1 MSKNIIFLGTPKI
14 ASDILNTLLKCD
26 VKIIGV
32 ICQPDKPG
40 NRGKI
45 IFSEVKELALK
56 NNLKLFQPAK
66 IIEIVDEI
74 NTLAP
79 DLIITCAYG
88 AIVPSSVLSIP
99 KYGCINVHTSL
110 LPKFRGAAPINYAI
124 MENEQETG
132 VTLMYM
138 DKGMDTGDI
147 IKQKK
152 TKIDSN
158 ETYTSLYSKLSL
170 IGCELI
176 KDNIDSLFSNNVNRI
191 VQNHSEATF
200 TSKITRETE
209 KINFN
214 ENATTIDC
222 LVRALYNNP
231 LPFISYKNIDIKV
244 LTTEVVYENHSKKVG
259 KIIKVDKNGFLV
271 QTKKDCILIKQIQIP
286 GKKPTFVKDYINGNN
301 IFEVGSIIV

>member
-14 ASDILNTLLKCD
+14 ASDILNTLLQCS
-26 VKIIGV
+26 VNVVGV
-32 ICQPDKPG
+32 ICQPDRPG
-40 NRGKI
+40 NRGKV
-45 IFSEVKELALK
+45 IFSEVKETALN
-56 NNLKLFQPAK
+56 NNLKLFQPNK
-66 IIEIVDEI
+66 ISEITDEI
-74 NTLAP
+74 TKLSP

-88 AIVPSSVLSIP
+88 LIVPSSILSIP

-152 TKIDSN
+152 VKIEKD

-176 KDNIDSLFSNNVNRI
+176 KDNLDKLFSDNVTRA
-191 VQNHSEATF
+191 VQNHSEASF
-200 TSKITRETE
+200 SSKITRETE
-209 KINFN
+209 KIDFN
-214 ENATTIDC
+214 ESAVKIDC
-222 LVRALYNNP
+222 LVRALYNKP
-231 LPFISYKNIDIKV
+231 LAFITYNDIDVKI
-244 LTTEVVYENHSKKVG
+244 LTTEVVQENHSKNIGEIVS
-259 KIIKVDKNGFLV
+259 IDKNGILV

-286 GKKPTFVKDYINGNN
+286 GKKPTYVKDYINGNN
-301 IFEVGSIIV
+301 MFKVGSEI